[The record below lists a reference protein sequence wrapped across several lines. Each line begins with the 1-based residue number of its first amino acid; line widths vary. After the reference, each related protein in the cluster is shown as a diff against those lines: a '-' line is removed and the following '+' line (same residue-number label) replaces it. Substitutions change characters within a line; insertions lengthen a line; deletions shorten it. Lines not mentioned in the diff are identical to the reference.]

1 MTDSIKA
8 QRSKPAMPDMGA
20 VQDGVGRILGT
31 LAGENK
37 LLDVDIAS
45 LTPYLPSEMVGGSI
59 PHIAGTEMEAVWHA
73 AAQACGTEHIH
84 YCYSPH
90 EGRIWYLATPSTTL
104 ASAPNTWCPLGAA
117 LPGQS
122 EHWDKD
128 TVYLYEQEGQASA
141 LRWDPDSGRMQLYL
155 GPARTILPRI
165 QSMNANFVT
174 INAETARPL
183 PWVNRN
189 LKLEKISRY
198 SSVLILITGIL
209 TVLALGSYIMFLNF
223 TTMVT
228 RPALDNVR
236 KETQVASEQLIT
248 KSYQA
253 FASNAPKHILRAQEL
268 HQALYNSGGMLL
280 RYELKEGGGVEWEA
294 LVPQAVAASENPAF
308 RSSKPTGEIGEDG
321 RVRIMGTE

>member
-1 MTDSIKA
+1 MPETIKA
-8 QRSKPAMPDMGA
+8 QRAVPTMPDMGA
-20 VQDGVGRILGT
+20 VQSGLSRIIGT
-31 LAGENK
+31 LAGENPA
-37 LLDVDIAS
+37 LDIDAS
-45 LTPYLPSEMVGGSI
+45 GHTPYLPSEMVGGSV
-59 PHIAGTEMEAVWHA
+59 PHVVGTELEAVWHA

-90 EGRIWYLATPSTTL
+90 EGRIWYLATPSSSL
-104 ASAPNTWCPLGAA
+104 ASAPNTWCPLAAA
-117 LPGQS
+117 LPGHS

-141 LRWDPDSGRMQLYL
+141 LRWDPDSGRLQLFL

-183 PWVNRN
+183 PWVSRN

-198 SSVLILITGIL
+198 TSVLVLITGIL
-209 TVLALGSYIMFLNF
+209 TVFVLAGYIMFLNI
-223 TTMVT
+223 TTMAT
-228 RPALDNVR
+228 RPALENVR
-236 KETQVASEQLIT
+236 KETQAASEQLIT

-253 FASNAPKHILRAQEL
+253 FATNAPKHILRAQEL
-268 HQALYNSGGMLL
+268 HQALFNSGGMLL

-321 RVRIMGTE
+321 RVRIMGTQ